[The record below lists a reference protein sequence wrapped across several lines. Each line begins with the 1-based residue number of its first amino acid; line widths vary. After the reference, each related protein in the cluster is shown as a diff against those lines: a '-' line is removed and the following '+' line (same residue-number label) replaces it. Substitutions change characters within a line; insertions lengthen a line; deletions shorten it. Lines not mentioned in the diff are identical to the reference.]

1 MTTHAFSTK
10 LSTALRQ
17 PENNFVNRDL
27 ALKSMFHFNSVS
39 PSQDTVRGIGVGT
52 TLVDGTTVSPESVDA
67 DLFTMT
73 SDGEGDG
80 ARDTAD
86 EGRLTHDDER
96 DVQYVR
102 VALDQPIPALFDYRY
117 RPAQFGGVIPVP
129 GMLVW
134 VPFGKRRNA
143 GVVWSVHAQTDVPLK
158 RLKSVEALCVDCP
171 PLDARWRALIA
182 FAAGYY
188 QRGIGEV
195 ALPALPQGLRDPSR
209 WGHLIPREI
218 VYARRDDVPDALAQL
233 DAAIPKRAAALRRLF
248 DALASGPLSL
258 PAARRLHPRAAP
270 QLDAWCASGALQRYE
285 IDFGSERG
293 YDGGGSSD
301 VGDSATT
308 VSEAPDTLGVAA
320 APAAARMITTPDAVT
335 GPNVLTALDVT
346 APIASAD
353 SADAL
358 PVMTGTASVARI
370 LSGEQQDAVSQI
382 DAASVAG
389 GFAPFLLHGV
399 TGSGKTEVYL
409 QTLSR
414 MLARD
419 PEAQALVLVPE
430 INLTPQ
436 FDALFRRRF
445 AHLGDS
451 AVATLHSGLADGERT
466 RHWLAAHLGR
476 ARIVLGTRL
485 AVMASFSK
493 LAMIVVDEEH
503 EAAYKQ
509 QEGLRYSARDLAV
522 WRAKQ
527 LGVPIVLGSATPSLE
542 SWSQAEQGRYR
553 RLSMTTRPVVAAM
566 ASRPVSR
573 GDAGG
578 SGATVGSAVPAPHVL
593 PRVTLID
600 TEMERQRRQPNID
613 GFSAPLVAA
622 LRKRLE
628 QGEQSLIFLNR
639 RGYAP
644 VLSCDACG
652 WVCGCPRCSAYLVL
666 HKRDRALR
674 CHHCGWQQRIPPAC
688 PECGN
693 VDIAPMGRGTQ
704 RAEETLA
711 ELVPG
716 ARVLRID
723 ADSTRKKGSAAA
735 LFANVHAG
743 DVDILVGTHMIAKG
757 HDFQRVSLVGVLNA
771 DSALFSH
778 DFRATERLFAQ
789 LMQVAGRAGRGG
801 QGGDVLI
808 QTRHPT
814 HPLFQAL
821 TRHDYP
827 GFAQSSLTERRQA
840 GLPPFIY
847 QALLRAEARTLE
859 QAMAFL
865 QRATAHFDAVV
876 AAAEADAA
884 SGAGVS
890 DAREVHRFD
899 PVPMAL
905 VKIANTFRAQLLIE
919 SASRAALQRLLPPWQ
934 QALRADQSGVVRW
947 AVEVD
952 PLDI

>member
-1 MTTHAFSTK
+1 
-10 LSTALRQ
+10 
-17 PENNFVNRDL
+17 
-27 ALKSMFHFNSVS
+27 MFHFNSAS
-39 PSQDTVRGIGVGT
+39 PSQNAVCGIGVGT
-52 TLVDGTTVSPESVDA
+52 TLIEAAPNVAERAAP
-67 DLFTMT
+67 DLFGLT
-73 SDGEGDG
+73 SDGESDG
-80 ARDTAD
+80 SHAPTDSRDASD
-86 EGRLTHDDER
+86 DGDER
-96 DVQYVR
+96 DALYVR

-143 GVVWSVHAQTDVPLK
+143 GIVWSVHAQTDVPLK
-158 RLKSVEALCVDCP
+158 RLKSVEALCGDCP
-171 PLDARWRALIA
+171 PLDADWRALIA

-209 WGHLIPREI
+209 WGHLIPRET
-218 VYARRDDVPDALAQL
+218 VYALRDDVPDALAQL

-248 DALASGPLSL
+248 DGLALGPLSL
-258 PAARRLHPRAAP
+258 PAARRLHPRAAA
-270 QLDAWCASGALQRYE
+270 QLDAWCASGALHRYE
-285 IDFGSERG
+285 IDLGSHAVH
-293 YDGGGSSD
+293 D
-301 VGDSATT
+301 ATDAACMVDT
-308 VSEAPDTLGVAA
+308 PASTPAPE
-320 APAAARMITTPDAVT
+320 
-335 GPNVLTALDVT
+335 
-346 APIASAD
+346 
-353 SADAL
+353 
-358 PVMTGTASVARI
+358 SVARI
-370 LSGEQQDAVSQI
+370 LSGEQQDAVAQI

-414 MLARD
+414 LLAHD
-419 PEAQALVLVPE
+419 PQAQALVLVPE

-445 AHLGDS
+445 ARLGDG

-466 RHWLAAHLGR
+466 RHWLAAHLGH

-485 AVMASFSK
+485 AVMASFTK

-553 RLSMTTRPVVAAM
+553 RLSMTTRPVGAATPTTATTASPVAP
-566 ASRPVSR
+566 SVVSPV
-573 GDAGG
+573 APGG
-578 SGATVGSAVPAPHVL
+578 VLPQPHVL

-600 TEMERQRRQPNID
+600 TEMERQHRRPSID

-652 WVCGCPRCSAYLVL
+652 WVSGCPRCSAYLVL
-666 HKRDRALR
+666 HKLDRALR

-827 GFAQSSLTERRQA
+827 GFARASLTERRQA

-884 SGAGVS
+884 SGTGAS